1 MTENTHYKIQGLD
14 GSGRFVS
21 VQLAAASLHEAE
33 QQAVTQGLQVMA
45 ITPTNQTILTTFKT
59 IGVKKFPLLMF
70 NEELL
75 ALLDAGLSIVQTL
88 ETLLEKETKTENRQI
103 LSAVVASLH
112 EGHTLSVAFQT
123 QHAAFPALYV
133 ATIRSSERSGNL
145 VESIRRYVAYQLQ
158 VDQIR
163 KKIIAA
169 AIYPIMLLVVGGL
182 VVLFLLIYVIPKF
195 SHIYSD
201 VGHELTLASKLLV
214 QWGTLI
220 EQHGG
225 LLALIVISILGIV
238 VFLSSRSSVRGW
250 IFEMM
255 WRMPVIGERM
265 RIYQLSRFYRT
276 LGMLMNAGI
285 PIMPALEQV
294 SGLLDKRLQMRLAT
308 ARNDVRSGQPLSIAL
323 EHNNLTTS
331 VASRLLRVG
340 ESTGQMGGMMDRI
353 ADFHEEELRRWIDW
367 GSRLLEPLLMTF
379 LGIVIGGIIVLM
391 YMPIFELAG
400 AVQ

>member
-1 MTENTHYKIQGLD
+1 MHYKIQGLD
-14 GSGRFVS
+14 DSGRFVS
-21 VQLAAASLHEAE
+21 LQLAANSAHEAE
-33 QQAVTQGLQVMA
+33 QLGIAQGLQVMA
-45 ITPTNQTILTTFKT
+45 VNPVHQSVFAVFKQ
-59 IGVKKFPLLMF
+59 IGSKKFPLLMF

-75 ALLDAGLSIVQTL
+75 ALLEAGLSIVQTL
-88 ETLLEKETKTENRQI
+88 ETLLEKETKTESRQI

-123 QHAAFPALYV
+123 QHAAFPNLYV

-169 AIYPIMLLVVGGL
+169 AIYPTLLLIVGGL

-195 SHIYSD
+195 SHIYAD
-201 VGHELTLASKLLV
+201 VGHELTLSSKLLV

-225 LLALIVISILGIV
+225 LLAFIVLSILAVV
-238 VFLSSRSSVRGW
+238 VFLSSRSNVRGW
-250 IFEMM
+250 LFEMM

-276 LGMLMNAGI
+276 LGMLMSAGI
-285 PIMPALEQV
+285 PIMPAMEQV
-294 SGLLDKRLQMRLAT
+294 AGLLDKRLQIRLAT
-308 ARNDVRSGQPLSIAL
+308 ARNDVRTGQPLSLAL
-323 EHNNLTTS
+323 EHSNLSTPVS
-331 VASRLLRVG
+331 NRLLRVG

-367 GSRLLEPLLMTF
+367 GSRLFEPLLMTF

-400 AVQ
+400 SVQ

>member
-1 MTENTHYKIQGLD
+1 MHYKIQGLD
-14 GSGRFVS
+14 NNGHFVS
-21 VQLAAASLHEAE
+21 VELAARGLHEAE
-33 QQAVTQGLQVMA
+33 QLAVAQGVQVMA
-45 ITPTNQTILTTFKT
+45 ISPVKQSLLTIFKT

-75 ALLDAGLSIVQTL
+75 ALLEAGLSIVQTL
-88 ETLLEKETKTENRQI
+88 ETLLEKETKAESRQV
-103 LSAVVASLH
+103 LTAVVASLH
-112 EGHTLSVAFQT
+112 EGHTLSVAYQS
-123 QHAAFPALYV
+123 QQAAFPNLYV

-169 AIYPIMLLVVGGL
+169 AIYPTLLLVVGCL

-195 SHIYSD
+195 SHIYAD
-201 VGHELTLASKLLV
+201 VGHELTLSSKLLV
-214 QWGTLI
+214 QWGNLI

-225 LLALIVISILGIV
+225 LLALIVLFLLSFF
-238 VFLSSRSSVRGW
+238 VFLSSRSNVRSW

-276 LGMLMNAGI
+276 LGMLMSAGI
-285 PIMPALEQV
+285 PIMLALEQV
-294 SGLLDKRLQMRLAT
+294 AGLLDRRLQMRLAT
-308 ARNDVRSGQPLSIAL
+308 ARNDVRSGQPLSLAL
-323 EHNNLTTS
+323 EHSNLSTP
-331 VASRLLRVG
+331 VANRLLRVG
-340 ESTGQMGGMMDRI
+340 ESTGKMGGMMDRI

-367 GSRLLEPLLMTF
+367 GSRLFEPLLMTF

-400 AVQ
+400 SIQ